1 MKYFNPQKLE
11 SIAVYTDAPW
21 EMALVTVRI
30 TGPAEFAG
38 VEVLQGKKDGEVSIE
53 AARQADLIVIQ
64 RDFPRHWEAYLEIV
78 AIARRESKPIVF
90 EIDDLLFDLPAD
102 HSHRHEY
109 LDAFLPMLHATLN
122 ASLVTVSTVELEA
135 YMLRLNPNV
144 VVIDNYLN
152 DRIWRFKA
160 GYDRSLES
168 SVIKIG
174 YMGGETHKHD
184 LEVIIPA
191 LLNILKRYS
200 GKVRLVLM
208 GGKPPQRLLEHSGV
222 EWIPLNQLNYKK
234 FAEAFMTQAW
244 DIFISPLRDDPFN
257 RAKSSLKFL
266 EYSTHGLPGVFSKLT
281 PYESIVI
288 DGRNGYLAGDL
299 EEWEA
304 YLAKLVEHPAMRQQ
318 LGYEAQKTVKQ
329 SWLLSENYPKWL
341 EAYRRAFEPG
351 KNIESYSP
359 DRTLLSSILEQT
371 QQYYLMRDREAM
383 RYYKELVEI
392 YESRSWKALQK
403 LHRLREKLF
412 PMD

>member
-1 MKYFNPQKLE
+1 
-11 SIAVYTDAPW
+11 
-21 EMALVTVRI
+21 
-30 TGPAEFAG
+30 
-38 VEVLQGKKDGEVSIE
+38 
-53 AARQADLIVIQ
+53 
-64 RDFPRHWEAYLEIV
+64 
-78 AIARRESKPIVF
+78 
-90 EIDDLLFDLPAD
+90 
-102 HSHRHEY
+102 
-109 LDAFLPMLHATLN
+109 
-122 ASLVTVSTVELEA
+122 
-135 YMLRLNPNV
+135 
-144 VVIDNYLN
+144 
-152 DRIWRFKA
+152 
-160 GYDRSLES
+160 
-168 SVIKIG
+168 
-174 YMGGETHKHD
+174 
-184 LEVIIPA
+184 
-191 LLNILKRYS
+191 
-200 GKVRLVLM
+200 
-208 GGKPPQRLLEHSGV
+208 
-222 EWIPLNQLNYKK
+222 
-234 FAEAFMTQAW
+234 MTQAW

-341 EAYRRAFEPG
+341 EAYRRAFAPG